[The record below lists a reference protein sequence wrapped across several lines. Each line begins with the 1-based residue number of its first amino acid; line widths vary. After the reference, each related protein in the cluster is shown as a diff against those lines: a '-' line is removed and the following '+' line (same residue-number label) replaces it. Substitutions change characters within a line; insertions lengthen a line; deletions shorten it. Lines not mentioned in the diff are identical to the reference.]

1 MSEDYDYIIVGAGSA
16 GCVLANRLS
25 SDERNKVLIL
35 ESGNHDRY
43 WSTAIPL
50 AYPASLGNKDILW
63 PYQTAKVPGAAN
75 RRFFY
80 PRGKLVGGT
89 GALNGMLYVR
99 GQAADYDGWAA
110 DGNSGWDW
118 NSVLPYFKK
127 SEHHARGANE
137 WHGEG
142 GPLHVQQLQDMP
154 VKNPVS
160 EAFLQAGQSA
170 GLPFNEDVNSGSQ
183 EGISYFQINTKR
195 GIRSNTARAFLKPV
209 LKRNNLTL
217 QTGATVERIELMGGR
232 ARAVQIWASG
242 ETQSISAKKGIIL
255 CAGALNS
262 AQLLELSGVGQA
274 DVIAAQGLNLE
285 LSLPGVGENFREH
298 YMTSFMCRV
307 NQPVT
312 MNEQQSGLPLL
323 KEILRYVTR
332 RQGNFSNSGV
342 HIQAYFKSRPDVE
355 RPDTQIHFF
364 PFSPDTDPEKTV
376 QNKMETEPGFMFTLT
391 QMRPE
396 STGSVHIQSADAD
409 AMPLIQPNFLADP
422 EDRQVTVDSLKF
434 ARTILQQ
441 PSIDQFIE
449 AELAPGPQIQSNEQ
463 LLAYAQQAG
472 ATMYHGCGTCRMGTD
487 SNAVVNPDLS
497 VRGLKGLFVA
507 DASVMPSMC
516 SGNTNAPT
524 IMIAEKAADLIQS
537 AG

>member
-25 SDERNKVLIL
+25 SDERNTVLIL
-35 ESGNHDRY
+35 ESGDHDRN
-43 WSTAIPL
+43 WSTTIPL

-99 GQAADYDGWAA
+99 GQVADYDGWAA
-110 DGNSGWDW
+110 DGNTGWDW
-118 NSVLPYFKK
+118 NSVLPYFKR
-127 SEHHARGANE
+127 SEHHARGADE

-160 EAFLQAGQSA
+160 EGFLQAGQSA

-183 EGISYFQINTKR
+183 EGISYFQINTRR
-195 GIRSNTARAFLKPV
+195 GIRCNTARAFLKPA

-232 ARAVQIWASG
+232 ARAVQFWVSG
-242 ETQSISAKKGIIL
+242 ETQSVSAKKGIIL

-274 DVIAAQGLNLE
+274 DVIAAQGINLE
-285 LSLPGVGENFREH
+285 LALPGVGENFREH

-323 KEILRYVTR
+323 KELFRYVTR

-342 HIQAYFKSRPDVE
+342 HIQAYFKSRSEVQ

-396 STGSVHIQSADAD
+396 SKGSVHIQSSRAHD
-409 AMPLIQPNFLADP
+409 MPLIQPNFLADV
-422 EDRQVTVDSLKF
+422 EDQRVTIDSLKF
-434 ARTILQQ
+434 ARDILQQ

-449 AELAPGPQIQSNEQ
+449 AELAPGPQVQTDEQ

-472 ATMYHGCGTCRMGTD
+472 ATMYHGSGTCRMGTD
-487 SNAVVNPDLS
+487 SDAVVNPDLS
-497 VRGLKGLFVA
+497 VRGLKGLYVA

-524 IMIAEKAADLIQS
+524 IMIAEKAADLIQT

>member
-35 ESGNHDRY
+35 ESGDHDRN

-99 GQAADYDGWAA
+99 GQAADYDTWAA
-110 DGNSGWDW
+110 DGNTGWDW

-160 EAFLQAGQSA
+160 EGFLQAGQSA

-183 EGISYFQINTKR
+183 EGISYFQINTRR
-195 GIRSNTARAFLKPV
+195 GIRCNTARAFLKPA
-209 LKRNNLTL
+209 LKRDNLTL
-217 QTGATVERIELMGGR
+217 QTGATVERVELMGGR
-232 ARAVQIWASG
+232 ARAVQYWASG
-242 ETQSISAKKGIIL
+242 ETQSVSAKKGIIL

-262 AQLLELSGVGQA
+262 AQLLELSGIGQA

-285 LSLPGVGENFREH
+285 LALPGVGENFREH

-323 KEILRYVTR
+323 KELFRYVTR

-342 HIQAYFKSRPDVE
+342 HIQAYFKSRPEVQ

-396 STGSVHIQSADAD
+396 SRGSVHIQSARAD
-409 AMPLIQPNFLADP
+409 EMPLIQPNFLADS
-422 EDRQVTVDSLKF
+422 EDRRVTIDSLKF
-434 ARTILQQ
+434 ARNILQQ
-441 PSIDQFIE
+441 TSISQFIE
-449 AELAPGPQIQSNEQ
+449 AELAPGPQVQTDEQ

-487 SNAVVNPDLS
+487 SEAVVNPDLS
-497 VRGLKGLFVA
+497 VRGLKGLYVA

-524 IMIAEKAADLIQS
+524 IMIAEKAADLIQA